1 MKVFSFI
8 WSIVIKK
15 LDFQNTS
22 TQIQDH
28 FLVKN
33 VQMGVQN
40 PYWCSVYFLNMCIRR
55 FEMQYILYILVQS
68 TSCCE
73 IKSCTPCQLRKS
85 LQYITAF
92 MKEKYLNENNQKF
105 VSENNIYNILL
116 YTVLYN
122 VNFCCYTVYCTKCQ
136 FWQHNNVECLT
147 IQSTK

>member
-55 FEMQYILYILVQS
+55 FEMQYILYSVH
-68 TSCCE
+68 T
-73 IKSCTPCQLRKS
+73 R
-85 LQYITAF
+85 
-92 MKEKYLNENNQKF
+92 
-105 VSENNIYNILL
+105 
-116 YTVLYN
+116 
-122 VNFCCYTVYCTKCQ
+122 TKCKLLR
-136 FWQHNNVECLT
+136 NKIMYTLLVKEITT
-147 IQSTK
+147 IQYSFYEGKILK

>member
-40 PYWCSVYFLNMCIRR
+40 PYWCSVY
-55 FEMQYILYILVQS
+55 
-68 TSCCE
+68 
-73 IKSCTPCQLRKS
+73 
-85 LQYITAF
+85 
-92 MKEKYLNENNQKF
+92 
-105 VSENNIYNILL
+105 LL
-116 YTVLYN
+116 YKATISHYLATTFEN
-122 VNFCCYTVYCTKCQ
+122 VV
-136 FWQHNNVECLT
+136 V
-147 IQSTK
+147 